1 MIFAFPVFWAFR
13 YFGENLVSFEKERRI
28 LGKVSVFLFTLSFSP
43 ISKHPKMDNEIN
55 NTPKKLNIWLPLLFS
70 VVLVVGMYLGAKMQN
85 NPPTVASIQ
94 VPKKENLPPSTMGQ
108 GKLEELIRYI
118 EARYVDDVN
127 KDDLVKEA
135 IDNILYQLDPHSSY
149 ISAEQLKEVN
159 DQLEGHFDGIGIEF
173 IVVDDTVMIVNTLAG
188 GPSDKAGLL
197 AGDKIVEIEDSLT
210 VGDNIDYEGILGKL
224 KGTKGSKVKV
234 GIRRCN
240 ETELYHFTITRDK
253 IPVKSVE
260 VAYMLD
266 DKTGII
272 KINRF
277 TANTYQEFMESLEG
291 LVDKHKMQ
299 HLLIDLRDNP
309 GGYLQEAT
317 NILSQL
323 FSEKD
328 KLLVYTEGVNVS
340 RSEYKTTGRNFYD
353 IKNIAVLMDEG
364 SASASEILAGAIQ
377 DWDRGIIVGRRSFGK
392 GLVQEQ
398 YRLRDGS
405 AIRLTVARYFTP
417 SGRCIQKSFDNKE
430 SYEHDLADRTV
441 NGELYGNHAFEI
453 ADTTKYFTG
462 AGRTVYGGGG
472 IIPDVFVPLDSNFL
486 RANFISLR
494 QYVQPFAFRFLEK
507 HRQEW
512 EDKELSQFA
521 KEFMVDDNL
530 MQSFYTYADVY
541 AKVKQ
546 VRLNK
551 HLDMEI
557 RNYIKATIAHQL
569 WSENG
574 YFKVMNSEDEV
585 VKKALELMSE
595 DDPLS
600 LLKIVEKSED

>member
-1 MIFAFPVFWAFR
+1 M
-13 YFGENLVSFEKERRI
+13 K
-28 LGKVSVFLFTLSFSP
+28 T
-43 ISKHPKMDNEIN
+43 
-55 NTPKKLNIWLPLLFS
+55 TPQRKLNIWLPFLFS
-70 VVLVVGMYLGAKMQN
+70 VVLVVGMLIGTKMQS
-85 NPPTVASIQ
+85 NPPTVAAIEI
-94 VPKKENLPPSTMGQ
+94 PKKESLPPSMMGQ

-127 KDDLVKEA
+127 KDELVKEA

-149 ISAEQLKEVN
+149 ISASHLKEVN

-173 IVVDDTVMIVNTLAG
+173 IVVDDTVMIVKTLQDGPAFLAG
-188 GPSDKAGLL
+188 IE

-234 GIRRCN
+234 GVKRN
-240 ETELYHFTITRDK
+240 NKKELHYFTITRDK

-260 VAYMLD
+260 VAYMLN
-266 DKTGII
+266 DKTGLI

-277 TANTYQEFMESLEG
+277 TANTYQEFMEAIED
-291 LVDKHKMQ
+291 LVENHGME
-299 HLLIDLRDNP
+299 HVVIDLRDNP

-323 FSEKD
+323 FKEKE
-328 KLLVYTEGVNVS
+328 KLLVYTEGINVT

-353 IKNIAVLMDEG
+353 VKNIAVLVDEG

-377 DWDRGIIVGRRSFGK
+377 DWDRGVIVGRRTFGK

-417 SGRCIQKSFDNKE
+417 SGRCIQKPYDSKDT
-430 SYEHDLADRTV
+430 YDDDLADRTI
-441 NGELYGNHAFEI
+441 NGELYGNQEFEI
-453 ADTTKYFTG
+453 VDTTKYFTG

-472 IIPDVFVPLDSNFL
+472 IIPDVFVPLDSNLL
-486 RANFISLR
+486 RADFITLR
-494 QYVQPFAFRFLEK
+494 QFVQSFAFRFLEK
-507 HRQEW
+507 HRSDW
-512 EDKELSQFA
+512 ADKQLTTFA
-521 KEFMVDDNL
+521 EEFSIDDNL
-530 MQSFYTYADVY
+530 MIEFYNYADVQ
-541 AKVKQ
+541 AKAKQ
-546 VRLNK
+546 ARLNRK
-551 HLDMEI
+551 MDLTM
-557 RNYIKATIAHQL
+557 RKYIKATIAHQL

-574 YFKVMNSEDEV
+574 YFKIMNEEDPV
-585 VKKALELMSE
+585 VTKALNMMSE
-595 DDPLS
+595 EDPLS
-600 LLKIVEKSED
+600 ALNMSDRN

>member
-1 MIFAFPVFWAFR
+1 
-13 YFGENLVSFEKERRI
+13 
-28 LGKVSVFLFTLSFSP
+28 
-43 ISKHPKMDNEIN
+43 MDNELN
-55 NTPKKLNIWLPLLFS
+55 TTPKKINIWLPLLFS
-70 VVLVVGMYLGAKMQN
+70 VVLVAGMYIVTKMQA
-85 NPPTVASIQ
+85 NPPTVASIN
-94 VPKKENLPPSTMGQ
+94 VPKKEDLPPSTMGQ

-127 KDDLVKEA
+127 KDELVKEA
-135 IDNILYQLDPHSSY
+135 IDNILFQLDPHSSY

-173 IVVDDTVMIVNTLAG
+173 IVVDDTVLIVKTLAG
-188 GPSDKAGLL
+188 GPSEKAGLL
-197 AGDKIVEIEDSLT
+197 PGDKIVEIEDSLT
-210 VGDNIDYEGILGKL
+210 VGDNIDYEGVLSKL

-234 GIRRCN
+234 GVRRHN
-240 ETELYHFTITRDK
+240 ETETFRFTITRDK

-277 TANTYQEFMESLEG
+277 TAKTYQEFMESLEK
-291 LVDKHKMQ
+291 LVDKNKMQ

-353 IKNIAVLMDEG
+353 IKNIAILVDEG

-377 DWDRGIIVGRRSFGK
+377 DWDRGVIVGRRTFGK

-417 SGRCIQKSFDNKE
+417 SGRCIQKPYE
-430 SYEHDLADRTV
+430 SKDAYEEDLADRTL
-441 NGELYGNHAFEI
+441 NGELYGKHDFEI
-453 ADTTKYFTG
+453 NDTTKYFTG

-472 IIPDVFVPLDSNFL
+472 IIPDVFLPLDSNLL
-486 RANFISLR
+486 RADYITLR
-494 QYVQPFAFRFLEK
+494 QYVQPFAFRYLEK
-507 HRQEW
+507 HRQDW
-512 EDKELSQFA
+512 KDKELAAFV
-521 KEFMVDDNL
+521 KEFSTDDGTIKD
-530 MQSFYTYADVY
+530 FYAYADSQ
-541 AKVKQ
+541 AKAKQ
-546 VRLNK
+546 PRLNK
-551 HLDMEI
+551 RMDMEM
-557 RNYIKATIAHQL
+557 RKYIKATIAHQL
-569 WSENG
+569 WSETG
-574 YFKVMNSEDEV
+574 YFMVMNSEDPV
-585 VKKALELMSE
+585 VQKALELMAIE
-595 DDPLS
+595 DPLS
-600 LLKIVEKSED
+600 LKKIVENVRK